1 MKVSE
6 ILAGSTKA
14 YPSIE
19 IVPPLRGITKDELL
33 ESIAP
38 FMEFSPKYIN
48 VTSHRDEFEYREEA
62 DGSFSRHLLRNR
74 INETTVC
81 AAIMSKYDVEVVP
94 HLICGGSTK
103 EEIESKLDNLEF
115 LGINNIVALR
125 GDSMTGEKRF
135 TPTPGGYSFASE
147 LVEGIRSYQGSAGY
161 KRKRGMDSSTSLGMT
176 EGGNG
181 MTEGGNG
188 KTERGNGMTEKEL
201 GRGKRLAEERFF
213 CIGVGAYPEK
223 HFEAANIETDIL
235 NLKRKVDAGA
245 DYIIT
250 QMFFDNKVYYD
261 FVEKCRA
268 AGITVPIVPG
278 LKPLSTARQ
287 ISVLPEAFSL
297 DIPLELTGEI
307 EKHRNDKEAVYRIG
321 TEWCTMQCKDLLK
334 HGVPAVHFYTMG
346 KSRNITDILRE
357 CF

>member
-6 ILAGSTKA
+6 ILNASTKA
-14 YPSIE
+14 FPSIE
-19 IVPPLRGITKDELL
+19 IVPPMRGITKTELL

-62 DGSFSRHLLRNR
+62 DGSFSKHLIRNR

-94 HLICGGSTK
+94 HLICGGSTI
-103 EEIESKLDNLEF
+103 EEVESKLDNLAF
-115 LGINNIVALR
+115 MGINNIVALR
-125 GDSMTGEKRF
+125 GDSMSGEKRF
-135 TPTPGGYSFASE
+135 TPTPCGYRYASE
-147 LVEGIRSYQGSAGY
+147 LVEGIRSYHGSNTY
-161 KRKRGMDSSTSLGMT
+161 RR
-176 EGGNG
+176 
-181 MTEGGNG
+181 
-188 KTERGNGMTEKEL
+188 ERGLETDD
-201 GRGKRLAEERFF
+201 RYF

-223 HFEAANIETDIL
+223 HFEAPNLETDIA

-245 DYIIT
+245 DYVIT
-250 QMFFDNKVYYD
+250 QMFFDNQVYYN

-268 AGITVPIVPG
+268 AGINVPIIPG

-287 ISVLPEAFSL
+287 VSVLPEAFSL
-297 DIPLELTGEI
+297 DIPLELTQEI
-307 EKHRNDKEAVYRIG
+307 AKAGNNKAAVYQIG
-321 TEWCTMQCKDLLK
+321 TEWCAMQCKDLIA

-346 KSRNITDILRE
+346 KSENITRILQD

>member
-19 IVPPLRGITKDELL
+19 IVPPLRGVTKNELL

-48 VTSHRDEFEYREEA
+48 VTSHRDEFEYRQEA
-62 DGSFSRHLLRNR
+62 DGSFSRHLVRNR

-81 AAIMSKYDVEVVP
+81 AAIMSRYDVAVIP

-103 EEIESKLDNLEF
+103 EEIDSKLDNLAF
-115 LGINNIVALR
+115 LGIDNLVALR
-125 GDSMTGEKRF
+125 GDSLSGEKRF
-135 TPTPGGYSFASE
+135 TPTPGGYSYASE
-147 LVEGIRSYQGSAGY
+147 LVEAIR
-161 KRKRGMDSSTSLGMT
+161 RKGMT
-176 EGGNG
+176 D
-181 MTEGGNG
+181 
-188 KTERGNGMTEKEL
+188 
-201 GRGKRLAEERFF
+201 GRF
-213 CIGVGAYPEK
+213 CIGVGEYPEK
-223 HFEAANIETDIL
+223 HFEAANLETDIL
-235 NLKRKVDAGA
+235 NLKKKVDAGA
-245 DYIIT
+245 DYIVT
-250 QMFFDNKVYYD
+250 QMFFDNQVFYD

-268 AGITVPIVPG
+268 AGISAPIIPG

-297 DIPLELTGEI
+297 DIPLELTQEI
-307 EKHRNDKEAVYRIG
+307 EKHSNDKEAVYRIG
-321 TEWCTMQCKDLLK
+321 TEWCAMQCKDLIR

>member
-6 ILAGSTKA
+6 ILATSTKA

-33 ESIAP
+33 DSIAP

-62 DGSFSRHLLRNR
+62 DGTFSRHLLRNR
-74 INETTVC
+74 ISETTVC

-94 HLICGGSTK
+94 HLICGGSTV
-103 EEIESKLDNLEF
+103 EEIESKLDNMAF

-125 GDSMTGEKRF
+125 GDSMAGEKRF
-135 TPTPGGYSFASE
+135 TPTPGGYRYASE
-147 LVEGIRSYQGSAGY
+147 LVEGIRSYQGSNSY
-161 KRKRGMDSSTSLGMT
+161 RRSRGLEADD
-176 EGGNG
+176 
-181 MTEGGNG
+181 
-188 KTERGNGMTEKEL
+188 
-201 GRGKRLAEERFF
+201 RFF

-235 NLKRKVDAGA
+235 NLKKKVDAGA

-261 FVEKCRA
+261 FAARCRA
-268 AGITVPIVPG
+268 AGINVPIIPG
-278 LKPLSTARQ
+278 LKPISTARQ

-297 DIPLELTGEI
+297 DIPLELTQEI
-307 EKHRNDKEAVYRIG
+307 EKHKNDKDAVYRIG
-321 TEWCTMQCKDLLK
+321 TEWCTEQCKDLLK
-334 HGVPAVHFYTMG
+334 NNVPAVHFYTMG

>member
-1 MKVSE
+1 MKISE
-6 ILAGSTKA
+6 IIKTTAKP
-14 YPSIE
+14 YPSLE

-48 VTSHRDEFEYREEA
+48 VTSHRDEYEFIQLE
-62 DGSFSRHLLRNR
+62 DGSFRKKMVRNR

-81 AAIMSKYDVEVVP
+81 SAIMDRYKIDTVP
-94 HLICGGSTK
+94 HLICGGSTID
-103 EEIESKLDNLEF
+103 EIESKLDNLEF

-125 GDSMTGEKRF
+125 GDSISGEKRF
-135 TPTPGGYSFASE
+135 TPTPGGYRYASE
-147 LVEGIRSYQGSAGY
+147 LVEGIRKYQGSQSY
-161 KRKRGMDSSTSLGMT
+161 RRSHKIETS
-176 EGGNG
+176 EN
-181 MTEGGNG
+181 NP
-188 KTERGNGMTEKEL
+188 RY
-201 GRGKRLAEERFF
+201 F

-223 HFEAANIETDIL
+223 HFEAANIQTDIL
-235 NLKRKVDAGA
+235 NLKKKVDAGA

-261 FVEKCRA
+261 FVEKCRET
-268 AGITVPIVPG
+268 GIEVPIIPG

-287 ISVLPEAFSL
+287 VSLLPESFSL
-297 DIPLELTGEI
+297 NIPFELTEAI
-307 EKHRNDKEAVYRIG
+307 RNAKDDKKAIYEIG
-321 TEWCTMQCKDLLK
+321 TQWCIQQCKDLLS

-346 KSRNITDILRE
+346 KTDNIVSILKE

>member
-19 IVPPLRGITKDELL
+19 IVPPLRGVTKSELL

-48 VTSHRDEFEYREEA
+48 VTSHRDEFEYRQEA
-62 DGSFSRHLLRNR
+62 DGSFSRHLVRNR

-81 AAIMSKYDVEVVP
+81 AAIMSRYDVAVIP

-103 EEIESKLDNLEF
+103 EEIDSKLDNLAF
-115 LGINNIVALR
+115 LGIDNLVALR
-125 GDSMTGEKRF
+125 GDSLSGEKRF
-135 TPTPGGYSFASE
+135 TPTPGGYSYASE
-147 LVEGIRSYQGSAGY
+147 LVEAIRRRDSA
-161 KRKRGMDSSTSLGMT
+161 TSLGMT
-176 EGGNG
+176 GERKG
-181 MTEGGNG
+181 MTD
-188 KTERGNGMTEKEL
+188 
-201 GRGKRLAEERFF
+201 GRF

-223 HFEAANIETDIL
+223 HFEAANLETDIL
-235 NLKRKVDAGA
+235 NLKKKVDAGA
-245 DYIIT
+245 DYIVT
-250 QMFFDNKVYYD
+250 QMFFDNQVFYD

-268 AGITVPIVPG
+268 AGISAPIVPG

-297 DIPLELTGEI
+297 DIPLELTQEI
-307 EKHRNDKEAVYRIG
+307 EKHSNDKEAVYRIG
-321 TEWCTMQCKDLLK
+321 TEWCAMQCKDLIR

>member
-1 MKVSE
+1 MKISE
-6 ILAGSTKA
+6 ILANSTKA

-48 VTSHRDEFEYREEA
+48 VTSHRDEFEYREEP
-62 DGSFSRHLLRNR
+62 DGSFSRHLIRNR
-74 INETTVC
+74 ISETTVC

-103 EEIESKLDNLEF
+103 EEIESRLDNLAF

-135 TPTPGGYSFASE
+135 TPTPGGYRYASE
-147 LVEGIRSYQGSAGY
+147 LVEGIRSYQGSNSY
-161 KRKRGMDSSTSLGMT
+161 RRSRGLETDD
-176 EGGNG
+176 
-181 MTEGGNG
+181 
-188 KTERGNGMTEKEL
+188 
-201 GRGKRLAEERFF
+201 RFF

-235 NLKRKVDAGA
+235 NLKKKVDVGA

-268 AGITVPIVPG
+268 AGINVPIIPG

-287 ISVLPEAFSL
+287 VSVLPESFSL
-297 DIPLELTGEI
+297 DIPVELTQEI
-307 EKHRNDKEAVYRIG
+307 EKVKGNKEAVYRIG
-321 TEWCTMQCKDLLK
+321 TEWCAMQCKDLLK

-346 KSRNITDILRE
+346 KSDNITEILRE

>member
-1 MKVSE
+1 MKISE
-6 ILAGSTKA
+6 IIKTTAKP
-14 YPSIE
+14 YPSLE

-48 VTSHRDEFEYREEA
+48 VTSHRDEYEFIQLE
-62 DGSFSRHLLRNR
+62 DGSFRKKMVRNR

-81 AAIMSKYDVEVVP
+81 SAIMDRYKIDTVP
-94 HLICGGSTK
+94 HLICGGSTI

-125 GDSMTGEKRF
+125 GDSISGEKRF
-135 TPTPGGYSFASE
+135 TPTPGGYRYASE
-147 LVEGIRSYQGSAGY
+147 LVEGIRKYQGSQSY
-161 KRKRGMDSSTSLGMT
+161 RRSHKIETS
-176 EGGNG
+176 EN
-181 MTEGGNG
+181 NP
-188 KTERGNGMTEKEL
+188 RY
-201 GRGKRLAEERFF
+201 F

-235 NLKRKVDAGA
+235 NLKKKVDAGA

-261 FVEKCRA
+261 FVEKCRET
-268 AGITVPIVPG
+268 GIEVPIIPG

-287 ISVLPEAFSL
+287 VSLLPESFSL
-297 DIPLELTGEI
+297 NIPFELTEAI
-307 EKHRNDKEAVYRIG
+307 RNAKDDKKAIYEIG
-321 TEWCTMQCKDLLK
+321 TQWCIQQCKDLLS

-346 KSRNITDILRE
+346 KTDNIVSILKE